1 MKQFFLTAAL
11 TLGLYGAAEAA
22 PAKLF
27 ASNLGNGIAPS
38 NGLVGIGTATV
49 RFGVFPDGFEF
60 EGKTFAQLD
69 AAFTQVAQSNA
80 PLNVGGQRGFFD
92 LALDYE
98 SGASVDGETIYVW
111 ILNGATPAT
120 APQQAIFSTAQ
131 TFVTPDGLFPNHSFV
146 SPDTSALEL
155 VAHIGGLAG
164 GSNIGGVANA
174 HTTEGDDYRV
184 TDVGATRTPDD
195 EVVFQGSAV
204 TFTALADTS
213 FVPTY
218 QWRFNGKNIAKAN
231 AATLNLASVTPKNSG
246 VYDCVVTDGPV
257 TVTSNEVELQVFSA
271 KPTFTQQPAGDVVAL
286 GSAITL
292 IAEAVAPEGVVY
304 QWKKGANL
312 PGATD
317 PQLEINKARPEDA
330 GAYVCVASNAP
341 SQPPVSGGGATNSL
355 PAEVVVIDTEARTI
369 GGALGGAVK
378 LNAVFFGKPAR
389 FQWKRN
395 GVDLANGG
403 QFAGVTGKT
412 LAIKGLTNDNDGDVY
427 TCEIFAGNATAGFDS
442 LESGDF
448 ALSVYDGA
456 PTFATGDNPI
466 VLPAAT
472 LGADYP
478 PFQIPADGASLFAVS
493 GLPKG
498 MAVDAATGIIGG
510 RPIALNKNPAAPF
523 NLVITLINGKAK
535 VQRPATLVVNNILTN
550 LEGVYTAWIARS
562 TFSGGYSHTNN
573 LGGRVDMSITKLGSI
588 SGNLILGAAK
598 PIKFVGFL
606 NDPAAASPTATILIR
621 RPGLSFVPLEF
632 VFTIQTPDGADTARK
647 VLSSAVIRDAFLVPG
662 QTGIRSTAVTGW
674 RRKFDGK
681 NPTNLYPGVYNV
693 AVTASGESDTRPKGA
708 TLLNLAIKA
717 DGSVKLV
724 GTSADGEKL
733 AGATFVGPTGQV
745 LVFNPLYTPAKGSLV
760 GNLQLNNGTPA
771 EGVNP
776 ANDDTVGG
784 TLSWLRP
791 ENTSTKSRAY
801 AGGFNLVAGNLT
813 IAGGRY
819 ARTDNTRTIL
829 DAQAGAAAL
838 LEFTDAG
845 LSTED
850 PADPVRPDI
859 ALTLVDAKKF
869 SIDGN
874 NPRLVK
880 LKLDA
885 AKGLFSGTFSYDGAV
900 NKTVKFQGHVIRN
913 GGGAGVWQGFG
924 WFLLTQDPGNRT
936 DPVESGLVTLSLD
949 EE

>member
-1 MKQFFLTAAL
+1 MKQFLLTAAL
-11 TLGLYGAAEAA
+11 MAGLYGAAEAA

-92 LALDYE
+92 LALDYDT
-98 SGASVDGETIYVW
+98 GAGVDGETIYVW

-131 TFVTPDGLFPNHSFV
+131 SFVTPDGLFPNHSFV
-146 SPDTSALEL
+146 SPDSGALEL
-155 VAHIGGLAG
+155 VAHLGGLAG
-164 GSNIGGVANA
+164 GSNIGGTANA
-174 HTTEGDDYRV
+174 HVTEGDDYRV
-184 TDVGATRTPDD
+184 TDVGASRTPAD
-195 EVVFQGSAV
+195 EVVFQGSTV
-204 TFTALADTS
+204 TFSAVADTS
-213 FVPTY
+213 FLPTY

-257 TVTSNEVELQVFSA
+257 TVTSNVVELQVFSA
-271 KPTFTQQPAGDVVAL
+271 KPTFTQQPVGDVVAL

-292 IAEAVAPEGVVY
+292 NAEAVAPEGVVY

-317 PQLEINKARPEDA
+317 PQLEINSARPEDA
-330 GAYVCVASNAP
+330 GAYVCVATNAP
-341 SQPPVSGGGATNSL
+341 SQPPVPGGGATNSL
-355 PAEVVVIDTEARTI
+355 PAEVVVIDTEDRAV
-369 GGALGGAVK
+369 GGSLGGIVK
-378 LNAVFFGKPAR
+378 LNARFFGKPAR

-403 QFAGVTGKT
+403 QFAGVTASS
-412 LAIKGLTNDNDGDVY
+412 LAIKGLTNGNDGDVY

-448 ALSVYDGA
+448 TLSVYDGA

-466 VLPAAT
+466 VLPPAT

-498 MAVDAATGIIGG
+498 MAVDAATGIIAG

-523 NLVITLINGKAK
+523 NLVITLTNGKNK
-535 VQRPATLVVNNILTN
+535 VQRPATLLVNNILTD
-550 LEGVYTAWIARS
+550 LDGVYTAWIARS
-562 TFSGGYSHTNN
+562 TFSGGYSHTDN

-588 SGNLILGAAK
+588 SGNLFLGAAK
-598 PIKFVGFL
+598 PIKFIGFL

-681 NPTNLYPGVYNV
+681 NPTNLYPGVYNI

-776 ANDDTVGG
+776 ANNDTVGG
-784 TLSWLRP
+784 SLSWLRP

-801 AGGFNLVAGNLT
+801 AGGFNLVAANLT

-819 ARTDNTRTIL
+819 ARTDNSRTIL
-829 DAQAGAAAL
+829 DALPGSAAL
-838 LEFTDAG
+838 LEFSDAG
-845 LSTED
+845 LSADE
-850 PADPVRPDI
+850 PADPARPDI

-869 SIDGN
+869 TLGAN
-874 NPRLVK
+874 NPRLTK

-913 GGGAGVWQGFG
+913 GGASGQWQGFG
-924 WFLLTQDPGNRT
+924 WFLLTQNPGNRT
-936 DPVESGLVTLSLD
+936 DPVESGLVTLSL
-949 EE
+949 EEE

>member
-1 MKQFFLTAAL
+1 MKQLLLTAAL
-11 TLGLYGAAEAA
+11 SLGLYGAAEAA

-49 RFGVFPDGFEF
+49 RFGVFPDGFDF
-60 EGKTFAQLD
+60 DGKTFAQLD

-98 SGASVDGETIYVW
+98 TGASIDGKTIYVW
-111 ILNGATPAT
+111 ILNGAAPAT

-131 TFVTPDGLFPNHSFV
+131 AFVTSDGLFPNHSFV
-146 SPDTSALEL
+146 SPDTGALEL
-155 VAHIGGLAG
+155 VAHVGGLAE
-164 GSNIGGVANA
+164 GSNIGGTANA
-174 HTTEGDDYRV
+174 HTTAGDDYRV
-184 TDVGATRTPDD
+184 TDVGATRTPAD
-195 EVVFQGSAV
+195 EVVFQGAAV

-218 QWRFNGKNIAKAN
+218 QWRYNGKPIANAN
-231 AATLNLASVTPKNSG
+231 AATLNLASVTPKNTG
-246 VYDCVVTDGPV
+246 VYDCVVTDGSAAA
-257 TVTSNEVELQVFSA
+257 TSNEVELTVYSA
-271 KPTFTQQPAGDVVAL
+271 KPTFTEQPVGDVVAL

-292 IAEAVAPEGVVY
+292 NAEAVAPEGIVY
-304 QWKKGANL
+304 QWKKGVNL

-317 PQLEINKARPEDA
+317 PQLEINSARAEDA
-330 GAYVCVASNAP
+330 GAYVCVATNAP
-341 SQPPVSGGGATNSL
+341 SQPPVPGAGATTSL
-355 PAEVVVIDTEARTI
+355 AAEVVVIDTEERAL
-369 GGALGGAVK
+369 GGPLGGAVK
-378 LNAVFFGKPAR
+378 LNAIFFGKPAR

-403 QFAGVTGKT
+403 QFAGVTSKT
-412 LAIKGLTNDNDGDVY
+412 LAIKGLTQDNDGDVY
-427 TCEIFAGNATAGFDS
+427 TCEIFAGNAIAGFDS
-442 LESGDF
+442 LESGGF
-448 ALSVYDGA
+448 TLSVFEGA
-456 PTFATGDNPI
+456 PAFATDDTPI

-498 MAVDAATGIIGG
+498 LVLDAATGIISG
-510 RPIALNKNPAAPF
+510 RPIALNKDPEAPF
-523 NLVITLINGKAK
+523 NLVITLSNGAAR
-535 VQRPATLVVNNILTN
+535 VQRPATLLVNNILTD
-550 LEGVYTAWIARS
+550 LDGVYTAWIART

-573 LGGRVDMSITKLGSI
+573 LGGRIDMSVTKLGSI
-588 SGNLILGAAK
+588 SGNLFLGDAK
-598 PIKFVGFL
+598 PIKFTGFL
-606 NDPAAASPTATILIR
+606 NNPAAASPTATLLIR

-632 VFTIQTPDGADTARK
+632 VFTIQTPDGADTSRK
-647 VLSSAVIRDAFLVPG
+647 VLSSAVLRDAFLVPG

-681 NPTNLYPGVYNV
+681 NPTSVYPGVYNV
-693 AVTASGESDTRPKGA
+693 AVTADGDSETRPKGA
-708 TLLNLAIKA
+708 TLFNLVIKP
-717 DGSVKLV
+717 DGSVNLV

-733 AGATFVGPTGQV
+733 TGATFVGPTGQV
-745 LVFNPLYTPAKGSLV
+745 LVFNPLYTPARGSIV

-776 ANDDTVGG
+776 ANNDTVGG

-791 ENTSTKSRAY
+791 QNTSTKSRAY
-801 AGGFNLVAGNLT
+801 ATGFNLAAANLA

-819 ARTDNTRTIL
+819 ARTDSTRTIL
-829 DAQAGAAAL
+829 DAQPGAAAL
-838 LEFTDAG
+838 LEFSDAG
-845 LSTED
+845 LSAAE
-850 PADPVRPDI
+850 PADPARPDI

-869 SIDGN
+869 TIGAN
-874 NPRLVK
+874 NPRLTT
-880 LKLDA
+880 LNLDA

-913 GGGAGVWQGFG
+913 GGAAGQWQGFG

-949 EE
+949 DN

>member
-27 ASNLGNGIAPS
+27 ASNLGNGVAPS

-98 SGASVDGETIYVW
+98 SGAGVDGETIYVW
-111 ILNGATPAT
+111 ILNGPTPAT

-131 TFVTPDGLFPNHSFV
+131 SFVTPNGLFPNHSFV
-146 SPDTSALEL
+146 SPDSGALEL
-155 VAHIGGLAG
+155 VAHLGNLAG
-164 GSNIGGVANA
+164 GSNIGGTANA

-184 TDVGATRTPDD
+184 TDVGASRTPAD

-204 TFTALADTS
+204 TFTAVADTS
-213 FVPTY
+213 FLPAY

-257 TVTSNEVELQVFSA
+257 KVTSNEVELRVFST
-271 KPTFTQQPAGDVVAL
+271 KPTFTLQPAGDVVAL

-292 IAEAVAPEGVVY
+292 NAEAVAPEGVVY

-317 PQLEINKARPEDA
+317 PQLEINSARPEDA
-330 GAYVCVASNAP
+330 GAYVCVATNAP
-341 SQPPVSGGGATNSL
+341 SQPPVSGGGAANSL
-355 PAEVVVIDTEARTI
+355 PSEVVVIDTGARTV

-378 LNAVFFGKPAR
+378 LNAIFFGKAAR

-403 QFAGVTGKT
+403 QFAGATSKT
-412 LAIKGLTNDNDGDVY
+412 LAIKGLTNGNDGDVY
-427 TCEIFAGNATAGFDS
+427 TCEIFAGNAIAGFDS
-442 LESGDF
+442 LESGAF
-448 ALSVYDGA
+448 TLSVFDGA
-456 PTFATGDNPI
+456 PAFATGDNPI

-498 MAVDAATGIIGG
+498 MGVDAATGIISG
-510 RPIALNKNPAAPF
+510 RPMALNKNPAAPF
-523 NLVITLINGKAK
+523 NLVVTLTNGKTK
-535 VQRPATLVVNNILTN
+535 VQRPATLLVNNILTN
-550 LEGVYTAWIARS
+550 LDGLYTAWIARS

-588 SGNLILGAAK
+588 SGSLVLGDAK
-598 PIKFVGFL
+598 PIKFTGFL

-621 RPGLSFVPLEF
+621 RPTLSFVPLEF

-647 VLSSAVIRDAFLVPG
+647 VLSSAVLRDAFLVPG

-681 NPTNLYPGVYNV
+681 NPTNLYPGSYNV
-693 AVTASGESDTRPKGA
+693 AVTAAGDSDSRPKGA

-745 LVFNPLYTPAKGSLV
+745 LVFNPLYTPAKGSMV

-771 EGVNP
+771 GGVNP

-791 ENTSTKSRAY
+791 QNTSTKSRAY

-845 LSTED
+845 LSAGE
-850 PADPVRPDI
+850 PADPARPDI

-869 SIDGN
+869 SINGN

-900 NKTVKFQGHVIRN
+900 NKTIKFQGHIIRN

-924 WFLLTQDPGNRT
+924 WFLLTQNPGSRT

-949 EE
+949 